1 MTTNKTFPIWIQGNN
16 VITQGSGYTSNVS
29 LRNDGKT
36 ELRGDVFITNS
47 GKLVIGKDKNTTT
60 NYDIDVQND
69 VNCSSSIYCNSLRG
83 IGTMVLGNP
92 LNSTTNLLNTLY
104 IGSPNPFNENSLNPS
119 SGLTSIN
126 IQAKRNGV
134 VNIGS
139 QSSNNNMD
147 INLQSGQSKI
157 QIGNGATGFTGI
169 INIGSQTTGYTNT
182 INIANSGTIANI
194 LNLGS
199 TVSNVNITGQLICNS
214 FLPSTTIIS
223 GFGNSNFITKLYAD
237 GIYQTIAGS
246 SSYINSS
253 TLTSTLL
260 NYVLSSSLTT
270 TLNNYYT
277 KTNIDTNFFNKSAD
291 LVVSN
296 LIKYNNSYLNTCSP
310 DNFFNTTPYTL
321 SSPFYDYYFIDR
333 TSLNNTITI
342 NLPNAGLFGI
352 GKQLN
357 FICPISQSGINTTV
371 IFTLTNSNLCFDY
384 NSTAANSNNI
394 ILSKNSNYIQFTV
407 FSSTTWIITSCNETI
422 SNLVNNYLPN
432 TYITITDASLN
443 YVTFF
448 YLANTLLNYVTIS
461 SLNSTLAN
469 YTTNSNLTTN
479 YVSNTSLNS
488 TLANYST
495 LTNLTANYVS
505 KNSLAT
511 SISTSSLNV
520 LGVSVYNNELQL
532 KNTAYNSGTKY
543 WRFFQ
548 TSTGAAYLFNVTT
561 DIGVFINFNSTS
573 WSANSDRRIKKNIN
587 YLSTELNKINQL
599 KPCYY
604 NYNQDDVDVLP
615 RIGFIAQDVQNVY
628 KNLVSQGSYSEE
640 LQDNILGVDMSS
652 MIPYIIKA
660 IQEIDSKI
668 ENLVIETQDKKIADL
683 ENQIS
688 ILNLRL
694 SDALKTNNDSL
705 EAKLT
710 SLINMLSLKGIIDKK
725 KL

>member
-1 MTTNKTFPIWIQGNN
+1 MTSYPTLAGNNYFTGSSNAYSGQIACSNYYSTTANLIIGTTNPYTETLLTSMQFMVKRGGNILIGGSSLNSNNNITIQGNN
-16 VITQGSGYTSNVS
+16 G
-29 LRNDGKT
+29 
-36 ELRGDVFITNS
+36 
-47 GKLVIGKDKNTTT
+47 
-60 NYDIDVQND
+60 
-69 VNCSSSIYCNSLRG
+69 
-83 IGTMVLGNP
+83 GT
-92 LNSTTNLLNTLY
+92 
-104 IGSPNPFNENSLNPS
+104 
-119 SGLTSIN
+119 
-126 IQAKRNGV
+126 
-134 VNIGS
+134 
-139 QSSNNNMD
+139 
-147 INLQSGQSKI
+147 I
-157 QIGNGATGFTGI
+157 QIGGGSNNFSSGI
-169 INIGSQTTGYTNT
+169 INIGSTILNYLNTVNLCGSSTVTNNLNIGSIVCNPSVNGIMNFNLLPQSTILTYTNNNQILTKKINDTLYATLAQIQDVQNNVTTLQNKT
-182 INIANSGTIANI
+182 IYQSIVGGQTIFDAD
-194 LNLGS
+194 LLFKGYATFDNLPYS
-199 TVSNVNITGQLICNS
+199 
-214 FLPSTTIIS
+214 TIIS
-223 GFGNSNFITKLYAD
+223 GTTYSNNNFLPKILND
-237 GIYQTIAGS
+237 GIYA
-246 SSYINSS
+246 
-253 TLTSTLL
+253 TLTQIQNIQASITNLATI
-260 NYVLSSSLTT
+260 YQPISS
-270 TLNNYYT
+270 
-277 KTNIDTNFFNKSAD
+277 
-291 LVVSN
+291 
-296 LIKYNNSYLNTCSP
+296 CSP
-310 DNFFNTTPYTL
+310 DNYFYTTPYTL

-333 TSLNNTITI
+333 ASLSNTITI
-342 NLPNAGLFGI
+342 NLPNASLFGI
-352 GKQLN
+352 GKQFN
-357 FICPISQSGINTTV
+357 FICPISLSGINTTV
-371 IFTLTNSNLCFDY
+371 IFILTSGNVCFDF

-394 ILSKNSNYIQFTV
+394 VLSKNSNYIQFTV
-407 FSSTTWIITSCNETI
+407 FSSTTWMITSSNEAI
-422 SNLVNNYLPN
+422 QNLLN
-432 TYITITDASLN
+432 TYLNTTDAALN

-448 YLANTLLNYVTIS
+448 YLANTLLSYVTIS

-488 TLANYST
+488 TLANYTT

-548 TSTGAAYLFNVTT
+548 TSSGAAYLFNVTT
-561 DIGVFINFNSTS
+561 DVGVYINFNSTS

-587 YLSTELNKINQL
+587 YLSTELYKINQL

-668 ENLVIETQDKKIADL
+668 ENLVPCTSSALTIEAQDKKIADL